1 MAQSVITSAFEHLKA
16 QEAAGGNRIIIDQF
30 VFANIPGL
38 NVTDTPPES
47 EPLPPDAQIVHR
59 QAVDRN
65 GVVNENTVAYSVTLP
80 ESVGDFT
87 FNWLGLVSSA
97 TNTLCMAV
105 YLHPQEKIKTADGKQ
120 GNTLIYSEIM
130 EYAGASA
137 ATGITTPVST
147 WQIDFTARLHGMDE
161 ATRKAA
167 LDIYGPG
174 LFFND
179 AFKLTAQA
187 TGQATFAPGIAYLRG
202 LRVELGVPGT
212 LTYSTGISQT
222 VYIDAALTGT
232 LTGENKATFSLTS
245 QKSAD
250 YIDSL
255 GFAHYV
261 EPVATISASG
271 EITDI
276 RKTRKP
282 LNDRLDGEYL
292 TRDGNLKEIAHK
304 GEQAQSD
311 AREHMGLG
319 NSATL
324 NVGTTQGTVA
334 AGNDSR
340 ITGAMQKDQNGEDI
354 PDKPKFIENVG
365 LEETVNQAAG
375 ALQKDQNGDDIP
387 DKDLFVRRIGAARA
401 FDGAVTIGGDANPWT
416 TAEFIVWLESQGAF
430 NHPYWMCRGT
440 WSYALNKVITD
451 TGCGNICLAG
461 AVIEVMGVR
470 GAMTV
475 RVTTPTTTSG
485 GGVASAQ
492 FTYIN
497 NGEGYAPGWRRE
509 FSRTGDEM
517 TGNLYLK
524 NDGRMNFCI
533 MNEDGT
539 PRMWIFKDKGG
550 DGIHINNGNDG
561 GGDFIFGKDGH
572 FRAGA
577 AIYANNGDVFGTVW
591 GGGNAAWLSGY
602 LYLNM
607 VKAIRLGPVALS
619 GGLWRDFQLGGGQV
633 VTGFHTDGDW
643 EMQGGDDKVY
653 YRPIQYLIGAQWV
666 TAPSV

>member
-30 VFANIPGL
+30 IFANIPGL
-38 NVTDTPPES
+38 NVTVTPPES

-80 ESVGDFT
+80 ESTGDFT

-97 TNTLCMAV
+97 SSTLCMAV

-179 AFKLTAQA
+179 AFKLTAQT

-202 LRVELGVPGT
+202 LRVELDVPGT

-250 YIDSL
+250 YIDSP

-292 TRDGNLKEIAHK
+292 TRDGNLKEIADK

-319 NSATL
+319 NSATR
-324 NVGTTQGTVA
+324 NVGTTPDTVA
-334 AGNDSR
+334 AGDDSR
-340 ITGAMQKDQNGEDI
+340 ILATKKAIDDTQTGLAEQPVMWISSADDLSNLPSGARRFANNKAPATILPVNDYVFLEVIARRDCANGCVVQITDSAGNTWTGIRYDATNGSSFFWQPQMSCPPGVPLPWPSDTIPAGYALMQGQSFDKSAYPLLAIAYPSGNI
-354 PDKPKFIENVG
+354 PDMRGWTIKGKPASGRAVLSQEMDGNKRHSH
-365 LEETVNQAAG
+365 T
-375 ALQKDQNGDDIP
+375 
-387 DKDLFVRRIGAARA
+387 ARA
-401 FDGAVTIGGDANPWT
+401 QDTDLGTKSTSSFD
-416 TAEFIVWLESQGAF
+416 
-430 NHPYWMCRGT
+430 YGT
-440 WSYALNKVITD
+440 KGSS
-451 TGCGNICLAG
+451 
-461 AVIEVMGVR
+461 
-470 GAMTV
+470 
-475 RVTTPTTTSG
+475 SG
-485 GGVASAQ
+485 GGHVH
-492 FTYIN
+492 
-497 NGEGYAPGWRRE
+497 E
-509 FSRTGDEM
+509 FGSYVNSYWGDSNH
-517 TGNLYLK
+517 TSFL
-524 NDGRMNFCI
+524 
-533 MNEDGT
+533 T
-539 PRMWIFKDKGG
+539 
-550 DGIHINNGNDG
+550 G
-561 GGDFIFGKDGH
+561 GGAWTKVAGDHTHTTWIGPHGHTVYIGPHGHLVIVDPDG
-572 FRAGA
+572 
-577 AIYANNGDVFGTVW
+577 NEEVTVK
-591 GGGNAAWLSGY
+591 NIAFNY
-602 LYLNM
+602 I
-607 VKAIRLGPVALS
+607 VRLA
-619 GGLWRDFQLGGGQV
+619 
-633 VTGFHTDGDW
+633 
-643 EMQGGDDKVY
+643 
-653 YRPIQYLIGAQWV
+653 
-666 TAPSV
+666 

>member
-80 ESVGDFT
+80 ESTGDFT

-137 ATGITTPVST
+137 STGITTPVST

-202 LRVELGVPGT
+202 LRVELDAPGT

-245 QKSAD
+245 QKSED

-255 GFAHYV
+255 GFTHYV
-261 EPVATISASG
+261 EPVATISASS

-292 TRDGNLKEIAHK
+292 TRDGNLKEIADK

-319 NSATL
+319 NSAIL
-324 NVGTTQGTVA
+324 NVGTTPDTVA
-334 AGNDSR
+334 AGDDSR
-340 ITGAMQKDQNGEDI
+340 ILATKKVIDDTQTGLAEQPVMWISSADDLSNLPSGARRFANNKAPATILPVNDYVFLEVIAKRDCANGCVVQITDSAGNTWTGIRYDATNGSGFTWHPLMSCPPGVPLPWPSDTIPAGYVLMQGQTFDKNVYPLLAIAYPSGVI
-354 PDKPKFIENVG
+354 PDLRGWTIKGKPASGRAVLSQEMDGNK
-365 LEETVNQAAG
+365 
-375 ALQKDQNGDDIP
+375 
-387 DKDLFVRRIGAARA
+387 RHSHSARA
-401 FDGAVTIGGDANPWT
+401 QDTDLGTKSTSSFDYGSKGSDAGGNHVHEFGSYVNSYWGDSNHTSFLTGGGAWTKEAGIHTHTTWIGPHGHTVYIGPHGHLVIVDPDGNEEVTVKNI
-416 TAEFIVWLESQGAF
+416 AF
-430 NHPYWMCRGT
+430 NYIVR
-440 WSYALNKVITD
+440 
-451 TGCGNICLAG
+451 LA
-461 AVIEVMGVR
+461 
-470 GAMTV
+470 
-475 RVTTPTTTSG
+475 
-485 GGVASAQ
+485 
-492 FTYIN
+492 
-497 NGEGYAPGWRRE
+497 
-509 FSRTGDEM
+509 
-517 TGNLYLK
+517 
-524 NDGRMNFCI
+524 
-533 MNEDGT
+533 
-539 PRMWIFKDKGG
+539 
-550 DGIHINNGNDG
+550 
-561 GGDFIFGKDGH
+561 
-572 FRAGA
+572 
-577 AIYANNGDVFGTVW
+577 
-591 GGGNAAWLSGY
+591 
-602 LYLNM
+602 
-607 VKAIRLGPVALS
+607 
-619 GGLWRDFQLGGGQV
+619 
-633 VTGFHTDGDW
+633 
-643 EMQGGDDKVY
+643 
-653 YRPIQYLIGAQWV
+653 
-666 TAPSV
+666 

>member
-47 EPLPPDAQIVHR
+47 EPLPPDGQIVHR

-80 ESVGDFT
+80 ESTGDFT

-105 YLHPQEKIKTADGKQ
+105 YLHPQEKIKTANGKQ

-174 LFFND
+174 LFLDD

-212 LTYSTGISQT
+212 LTYSTGILQT

-292 TRDGNLKEIAHK
+292 TRNGNLKEIADK
-304 GEQAQSD
+304 GEQAQSA
-311 AREHMGLG
+311 AREHVGLG
-319 NSATL
+319 NSATR
-324 NVGTTQGTVA
+324 NVGTTPGTVA
-334 AGNDSR
+334 AGDDSR
-340 ITGAMQKDQNGEDI
+340 ITGAMQKDQNGADI
-354 PDKPKFIENVG
+354 PDKPGFIKNLG
-365 LEETVNQAAG
+365 LKETLNPTKRVS
-375 ALQKDQNGDDIP
+375 
-387 DKDLFVRRIGAARA
+387 IGSIGTGA
-401 FDGAVTIGGDANPWT
+401 FDGSTPCINIGDSDSG
-416 TAEFIVWLESQGAF
+416 FIGSADGVLDIYCNNA
-430 NHPYWMCRGT
+430 
-440 WSYALNKVITD
+440 KVGYID
-451 TGCGNICLAG
+451 NAGLHMLAG
-461 AVIEVMGVR
+461 IA
-470 GAMTV
+470 T
-475 RVTTPTTTSG
+475 
-485 GGVASAQ
+485 
-492 FTYIN
+492 
-497 NGEGYAPGWRRE
+497 NGNVVLQNDARE
-509 FSRTGDEM
+509 HIIIQ
-517 TGNLYLK
+517 NA
-524 NDGRMNFCI
+524 
-533 MNEDGT
+533 DGT
-539 PRMWIFKDKGG
+539 PRMFIYKDKGG
-550 DGIHINNGNDG
+550 DGVHLNNGNDASTEYL
-561 GGDFIFGKDGH
+561 FHKDGS
-572 FRAGA
+572 FYAPFAVRAGGSKKL
-577 AIYANNGDVFGTVW
+577 AIQSDNNSALNATFNLWGGANRPTVIELGDDQGWHLFSQRNTDGSILFEVNGRIMAHTALHSGDATLATDGNVYGTVW
-591 GGGNAAWLSGY
+591 GGWLNDWINNN
-602 LYLNM
+602 L
-607 VKAIRLGPVALS
+607 VRAVRLGPVALS
-619 GGLWRDFQLGGGQV
+619 GGLWRDYQLGGGQV

-653 YRPIQYLIGAQWV
+653 YRPIQYLIGTQWV